1 VARALHVR
9 LDADSQAALAV
20 LRAEGLND
28 SQAVR
33 MALTE
38 ARARRRRRA
47 SLRKEALKLASDPAD
62 RAELEILRGELD
74 GLMPEWPAD

>member
-9 LDADSQAALAV
+9 LDQDSEAALAV

-33 MALTE
+33 RALTE
-38 ARARRRRRA
+38 ARARRRRRGA
-47 SLRKEALKLASDPAD
+47 LREEAVRIAADPQDREELAA
-62 RAELEILRGELD
+62 LRDELD
-74 GLMPEWPAD
+74 ELSPRWPAD